1 VGSGECGGR
10 LEMMVG
16 GDEIM
21 DKRNEGRPVQFSFT
35 LTAKEGSIHV
45 VGIRFGK
52 RIPGASSNLASS
64 R

>member
-1 VGSGECGGR
+1 
-10 LEMMVG
+10 MMVG